1 MNALNKDQI
10 SQAIRYLE
18 WKAGQQLPLKALF
31 SLIYLADRYHLRK
44 HGSLIVGGNTIPQP
58 EGYAIV
64 DESLPPINLEV
75 AYQLGLHPENRET
88 FLIEID
94 LAQ

>member
-1 MNALNKDQI
+1 MDTKTEID
-10 SQAIRYLE
+10 QAIRYLE

-44 HGSLIVGGNTIPQP
+44 YGSTIVGSHAILQP

-64 DESLPPINLEV
+64 DESLPLVNLEV
-75 AYQLGLHPENRET
+75 AHHLGLHPENRET